1 MDSILNTTKKLIG
14 IVPEYEHFD
23 ADLVMHI
30 NNVFVILNQMG
41 VGPAIP
47 FFITDESATW
57 SEFTDDPSVLGL
69 VKSYMGKKV
78 KLMFDTSGMQSS
90 VLSALQEQIKEDEW
104 RLNVA
109 CDPKEEIQNE

>member
-1 MDSILNTTKKLIG
+1 MDSILNSTKKLIG
-14 IVPEYEHFD
+14 IMPEYEHFD

-41 VGPAIP
+41 VGPEVP
-47 FFITDESATW
+47 FSIEDESATW
-57 SEFTDDPSVLGL
+57 SEFSDDPSVIGL

-78 KLMFDTSGMQSS
+78 RLMFDTSGIQSS
-90 VLSALQEQIKEDEW
+90 VLSAIQEQIKEDEW

-109 CDPKEEIQNE
+109 VDP

>member
-1 MDSILNTTKKLIG
+1 MDSILNSTKKLIG
-14 IVPEYEHFD
+14 IMPEYEHFD

-41 VGPAIP
+41 VGPEIP
-47 FFITDESATW
+47 FSIEDESATW
-57 SEFTDDPSVLGL
+57 DQFSDDPSVIGL

-78 KLMFDTSGMQSS
+78 RLMFDTSGIQSS
-90 VLSALQEQIKEDEW
+90 VLTALQDQIKEDEW

-109 CDPKEEIQNE
+109 VDP

>member
-1 MDSILNTTKKLIG
+1 MDSILNSTKKLIG
-14 IVPEYEHFD
+14 IMPEYEHFD

-41 VGPAIP
+41 VGPEIP
-47 FFITDESATW
+47 FSIEDESATW
-57 SEFTDDPSVLGL
+57 DQFTDDPKVLGL

-78 KLMFDTSGMQSS
+78 RLMFDTSGTSSS
-90 VLSALQEQIKEDEW
+90 VISALQEQIKEDEW

-109 CDPKEEIQNE
+109 VDP

>member
-1 MDSILNTTKKLIG
+1 MDSILNSTKKLTG
-14 IVPEYEHFD
+14 LMPEYEHFD

-41 VGPAIP
+41 VGPEIP
-47 FFITDESATW
+47 FSIEDESATW
-57 SEFTDDPSVLGL
+57 DQFSDDPSVIGL

-78 KLMFDTSGMQSS
+78 RLMFDTSGIQSS
-90 VLSALQEQIKEDEW
+90 VLTALQEQIKEDEW

-109 CDPKEEIQNE
+109 VDP

>member
-1 MDSILNTTKKLIG
+1 MDSILESTKKLIG
-14 IVPEYEHFD
+14 IMPEYEHFD

-41 VGPAIP
+41 VGPEIP
-47 FFITDESATW
+47 FSIVDNTATW
-57 SEFTDDPSVLGL
+57 SEFSNDPSVIGL

-78 KLMFDTSGMQSS
+78 RLMFDTSGIQSS
-90 VLSALQEQIKEDEW
+90 VLSAIQEQIKEDEW

-109 CDPKEEIQNE
+109 VDP